1 MGPPAYGARVPPYLG
16 VQAEELGERANKAM
30 WFAILGMFCCPILTI
45 IGFIMGIQ
53 VLGEIGRS
61 RVMGSQRARS
71 QAIAAIVIGSIW
83 ILLFLGQMIIAAVG
97 ES

>member
-16 VQAEELGERANKAM
+16 VQAQELGERANKAM
-30 WFAILGMFCCPILTI
+30 WLSILGIFCCPILPI

-61 RVMGSQRARS
+61 RLMAGGRARS
-71 QAIAAIVIGSIW
+71 QAIAAIVISSIW
-83 ILLFLGQMIIAAVG
+83 ILLFFVQLIIATVG